1 MASKQIDLKIDR
13 ADGPSEPMSMPE
25 YPTLHISSHE
35 DHGLPDE
42 GSAVFHFK
50 TSNRSTTEEK
60 EGGTHYS
67 CTIEVQKMSNI
78 KGGKA
83 DKADEG
89 ESETPAED
97 AAEGG
102 IEEETPPPKKKRS
115 PAVAAALSGEG
126 NY

>member
-1 MASKQIDLKIDR
+1 MKSIDLKIDR
-13 ADGPSEPMSMPE
+13 SERDSAPNISMPE
-25 YPTLHISSHE
+25 YPTFTIESSD
-35 DHGLPDE
+35 DHGIPDE
-42 GSAVFHFK
+42 GTATIKFAKRESSH
-50 TSNRSTTEEK
+50 TED
-60 EGGTHYS
+60 EGGKHRYR
-67 CTIEVQKMSNI
+67 CTVQVEKLSNI

-97 AAEGG
+97 ASEGG
-102 IEEETPPPKKKRS
+102 TEEEAPAPKKKRS